1 MFTFSQAMQAPLAK
15 SLLEVDGVREVPH
28 LACRWLV
35 LRGCSKF
42 KGLEMG
48 QKSVRK
54 MGEI

>member
-35 LRGCSKF
+35 LRVAKF

-48 QKSVRK
+48 QKVCENS
-54 MGEI
+54 EI